1 MITLY
6 ACLIWL
12 KRAIQNSSKLYE
24 VSLESSEDAVAYS
37 EIHKVFALLDELCP
51 SV

>member
-1 MITLY
+1 MKG
-6 ACLIWL
+6 ADFPQHSDVRHMVKLIDRCV
-12 KRAIQNSSKLYE
+12 KD
-24 VSLESSEDAVAYS
+24 EDAVAYS